1 MTEICASAPM
11 TFTMAAKRAV
21 RTILRL
27 RAAVA
32 PSHAVALPLPLPL
45 AVATACGILTVGML
59 VLLACDL
66 ASARH
71 VFAKVRLAAQMA
83 LIVLLTVGLVLGR
96 QTA

>member
-1 MTEICASAPM
+1 M

-32 PSHAVALPLPLPL
+32 PSHAVALPLPLPLPL